1 MVKGGTNMASKQNV
15 ASQDKAADEITYL
28 RPVSNCSGCGDTK
41 VSWSVREG
49 MRRFNRQLKLKGKDR
64 YELIYAADRGCGNL
78 QGYHAYGIV
87 DAIFCMGTGAIVGD
101 GIKES
106 CSEKQIVV
114 TASGDGA
121 YNFNISGIK
130 FAAKN
135 KKFGAIN
142 VIYNNYNIRMTG
154 GQIPLEVDFDKEGPA
169 LGFEVIHINPYRVDD
184 NAELFKKLYPRYL
197 NKEKIMVV
205 ADGVCVLDMGKTAKD
220 SGIRM
225 GHFIR
230 SNECLDLKFAKKRA
244 RVAREEPEKL
254 KDLPKFKCRLC
265 GIGLRCHALLD
276 NDPGKCFGCGAC
288 IQFPCP
294 VGALSFEGPSFST
307 SINITELK
315 KT

>member
-1 MVKGGTNMASKQNV
+1 MASRQNP
-15 ASQDKAADEITYL
+15 APKDKATDEVTYL

-41 VSWSVREG
+41 VSWSMQDG
-49 MRRFNRQLKLKGKDR
+49 MKRFNRLLGLKGQDR

-78 QGYHAYGIV
+78 QGYHAYRIV
-87 DAIFCMGTGAIVGD
+87 DAIFCMGSGAIVGE

-154 GQIPLEVDFDKEGPA
+154 GQIPLETDFEKEGSA
-169 LGFEVIHINPYRVDD
+169 LGFEVIHVNPYRVND
-184 NAELFKKLYPRYL
+184 NAELFKELYSRYL

-205 ADGVCVLDMGKTAKD
+205 ADGVCVVDMVKDAKNE
-220 SGIRM
+220 GVRM
-225 GHFIR
+225 GHFVR
-230 SNECLDLKFAKKRA
+230 SEDCMDLKFAKERE

-276 NDPGKCFGCGAC
+276 NDPGKCFGCGSC
-288 IQFPCP
+288 EQFPCP
-294 VGALSFEGPSFST
+294 TGALGFEGISFST
-307 SINITELK
+307 SVSIPELAK
-315 KT
+315 I

>member
-1 MVKGGTNMASKQNV
+1 MASKQ
-15 ASQDKAADEITYL
+15 STTPKDKALDEITYL

-41 VSWSVREG
+41 VSWSVHEG
-49 MRRFNRQLKLKGKDR
+49 MRRFNRQLGLKGKDR

-87 DAIFCMGTGAIVGD
+87 DAIFCMGSGAIVGD

-106 CSEKQIVV
+106 CSEKQIVL

-142 VIYNNYNIRMTG
+142 VIYNNFNIRMTG

-169 LGFEVIHINPYRVDD
+169 LGFEIIHVNPYRVDD
-184 NAELFKKLYPRYL
+184 NAELFKELYHRYL
-197 NKEKIMVV
+197 KKEKIMVV
-205 ADGVCVLDMGKTAKD
+205 ADGVCVLDMGKDAKNA
-220 SGIRM
+220 GVRM
-225 GHFIR
+225 GHFKR
-230 SNECLDLKFAKKRA
+230 SEECLDLQFAKERE

-254 KDLPKFKCRLC
+254 KELPRFKCRLC
-265 GIGLRCHALLD
+265 GIGLRCHALLN
-276 NDPGKCFGCGAC
+276 NDPSLCFGCGSCA
-288 IQFPCP
+288 QFPCP
-294 VGALSFEGPSFST
+294 QDALSFEGISFST
-307 SINITELK
+307 SVSIPELTK
-315 KT
+315 I

>member
-1 MVKGGTNMASKQNV
+1 MASKQST
-15 ASQDKAADEITYL
+15 APKDKATDEITYL

-41 VSWSVREG
+41 VSWSVHEG
-49 MRRFNRQLKLKGKDR
+49 MRRFNRQLGLKGKDR

-87 DAIFCMGTGAIVGD
+87 DAIFCMGSGAIVGD

-106 CSEKQIVV
+106 CSEKQIVL

-142 VIYNNYNIRMTG
+142 VIYNNFNIRMTG
-154 GQIPLEVDFDKEGPA
+154 GQIPLEVDFDKECPA
-169 LGFEVIHINPYRVDD
+169 LGFEVIHVNPYHVDD
-184 NAELFKKLYPRYL
+184 NAELFKELYHRYL
-197 NKEKIMVV
+197 KKEKVMVV
-205 ADGVCVLDMGKTAKD
+205 ADGVCVVDMGKDARD
-220 SGIRM
+220 AGVRM
-225 GHFIR
+225 GHFKR
-230 SNECLDLKFAKKRA
+230 SEECLDLQFAKERE

-254 KDLPKFKCRLC
+254 KGLPRFKCRLC
-265 GIGLRCHALLD
+265 GIGLRCHALLN
-276 NDPGKCFGCGAC
+276 NDPSLCFGCGSC

-294 VGALSFEGPSFST
+294 QDALSFEGTSFST
-307 SINITELK
+307 SVSIPELK
-315 KT
+315 D

>member
-1 MVKGGTNMASKQNV
+1 MTSRQNPTPKE
-15 ASQDKAADEITYL
+15 KAVDEITYL

-41 VSWSVREG
+41 VSWSIIEG

-78 QGYHAYGIV
+78 QGYHAYRIV
-87 DAIFCMGTGAIVGD
+87 DAILCMGSGAIVGE

-106 CSEKQIVV
+106 CSDKQIVV

-154 GQIPLEVDFDKEGPA
+154 GQIPLEVDFSKEGPA
-169 LGFEVIHINPYRVDD
+169 LGFEVIHTNPYRVDH
-184 NAELFKKLYPRYL
+184 NAELFKILYSRYL

-205 ADGVCVLDMGKTAKD
+205 ADGVCVLDMGKDVKD
-220 SGIRM
+220 AGIRM
-225 GHFIR
+225 GRFKR
-230 SNECLDLKFAKKRA
+230 SEECLDLKFAKERE
-244 RVAREEPEKL
+244 RVAQEEPEKL

-276 NDPGKCFGCGAC
+276 NDPGKCFGCGSC

-294 VGALSFEGPSFST
+294 KQALSFEGPSFATST
-307 SINITELK
+307 NITELSK
-315 KT
+315 I

>member
-1 MVKGGTNMASKQNV
+1 MTSIQNPASK
-15 ASQDKAADEITYL
+15 AKKRDEITYL

-41 VSWSVREG
+41 VSWSVIEG
-49 MRRFNRQLKLKGKDR
+49 MRRFNRKLKLKGKDK

-78 QGYHAYGIV
+78 QGYHAYRIV
-87 DAIFCMGTGAIVGD
+87 DAIFCMGTGAIIGD

-154 GQIPLEVDFDKEGPA
+154 GQIPLEVDFDKEGSA
-169 LGFEVIHINPYRVDD
+169 LGFEVMHINPYRVDD
-184 NAELFKKLYPRYL
+184 NAKLFKGLYERYL
-197 NKEKIMVV
+197 KKEKIMVV
-205 ADGVCVLDMGKTAKD
+205 AEGVCVLDMGKEVKD
-220 SGIRM
+220 EGIRM
-225 GHFIR
+225 GKFKR
-230 SNECLDLKFAKKRA
+230 SEACLDLKFAKERE

-254 KDLPKFKCRLC
+254 KTLPKFKCRLC
-265 GIGLRCHALLD
+265 GIGLRCHALLN
-276 NDPGKCFGCGAC
+276 NDPNLCFGCGAC
-288 IQFPCP
+288 TQFPCP
-294 VGALSFEGPSFST
+294 VGALSFEGPSFATST
-307 SINITELK
+307 S
-315 KT
+315 

>member
-1 MVKGGTNMASKQNV
+1 MASKQNP
-15 ASQDKAADEITYL
+15 AAKDKTIDEITYL

-41 VSWSVREG
+41 VSWSVHQG
-49 MRRFNRQLKLKGKDR
+49 MRRFNRQLGLKGKER

-87 DAIFCMGTGAIVGD
+87 DAIFCMGSGAIVGD

-121 YNFNISGIK
+121 YNFNMSGIK

-142 VIYNNYNIRMTG
+142 VIYNNFNIRMTG

-169 LGFEVIHINPYRVDD
+169 LGFEVIRVNPYHVDD
-184 NAELFKKLYPRYL
+184 NAELFKALYPRYL
-197 NKEKIMVV
+197 KKEKVMVV
-205 ADGVCVLDMGKTAKD
+205 ADGVCVVDMVKDAK
-220 SGIRM
+220 GEGVRM
-225 GHFIR
+225 GHFVR
-230 SNECLDLKFAKKRA
+230 SEECMDLKFAKERE

-276 NDPGKCFGCGAC
+276 NDPDKCFGCGSC
-288 IQFPCP
+288 LQFPCP
-294 VGALSFEGPSFST
+294 KDALGFEGIGFST
-307 SINITELK
+307 SISIPELTK
-315 KT
+315 I